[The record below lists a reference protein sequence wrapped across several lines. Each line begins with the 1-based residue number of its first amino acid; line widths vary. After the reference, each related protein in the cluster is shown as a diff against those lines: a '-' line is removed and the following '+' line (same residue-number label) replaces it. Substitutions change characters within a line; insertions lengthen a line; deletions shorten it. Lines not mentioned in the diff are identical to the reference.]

1 MKIIIELEP
10 NEILGNINAFSVFL
24 SHFGNENEVLPKTNT
39 NILKKEEND
48 VIKPIPLRIDEV
60 EKLEEFQK
68 KIWLS
73 LTEKQQK
80 SLNRFV
86 EYYKKKILEDDF
98 KIKDFNKVWQGWIS
112 REKNI

>member
-10 NEILGNINAFSVFL
+10 NEILGNINAFSAFL
-24 SHFGNENEVLPKTNT
+24 SHFGNESEVLPKINT
-39 NILKKEEND
+39 KCLKTEEND
-48 VIKPIPLRIDEV
+48 VIKPTPLRIDEV
-60 EKLEEFQK
+60 ERLEEFQK

-98 KIKDFNKVWQGWIS
+98 KIKDLQKVWQAWIS